1 MQSKKLI
8 QFIHGIEEQHL
19 LIHVQPLQCSRK
31 SFLFGTLS
39 HFFYFCSLG
48 SLCSFSTTEYNQRWK
63 FQSNQQR
70 SLWGVSYLIMAWIY
84 GCKLGLSFSY
94 SKSPHSNHY
103 SISSHSHTIADKLHV
118 SPQLVLRRT
127 VGTVAANLYQ
137 THHWR

>member
-1 MQSKKLI
+1 MGSKSSI
-8 QFIHGIEEQHL
+8 F
-19 LIHVQPLQCSRK
+19 
-31 SFLFGTLS
+31 SFMFNPSSAPES
-39 HFFYFCSLG
+39 HFSLALYHFFSISAVLGLSVPFQPPNITRGG
-48 SLCSFSTTEYNQRWK
+48 SFNLISKGVCG
-63 FQSNQQR
+63 
-70 SLWGVSYLIMAWIY
+70 GVSYLIMAWIY

-137 THHWR
+137 TQHCR